1 MDVDIAIARTSEGGY
16 VMSASAPQP
25 RGGFF
30 LFGVVLAAGLI
41 ISTNIAARTVRQIKL
56 VNQTIT
62 VKGYAE
68 KRITS
73 DWGTWSGSF
82 WSRSETLAEAY
93 AKVEEDTGKVTRWL
107 QEKGVKKDETSISS
121 VDISTI
127 YRKTEEG
134 KKTNEIEGYSLSRA
148 ISVSS
153 ADVRLL
159 SKIARES
166 TILIKDGVKFNS
178 HSPSYIYT
186 KTDELKIEMLGL
198 ATADALRRA
207 EMLAANSGSAVG
219 KLRSARQGVF
229 QITPAYSTDVSDY
242 GRYDTS
248 TIEKSIKAV
257 VTVDYSI
264 E

>member
-1 MDVDIAIARTSEGGY
+1 
-16 VMSASAPQP
+16 MSAGVPQC
-25 RGGFF
+25 RGGLF

-41 ISTNIAARTVRQIKL
+41 ISTNIAARTIRQIKL

-62 VKGYAE
+62 VTGYAE
-68 KRITS
+68 KKIAG

-82 WSRSETLAEAY
+82 WSRAETLAEAY
-93 AKVEEDTGKVTRWL
+93 TLVEADSAKVLEWL
-107 QEKGVKKDETSISS
+107 QAEGVKTDEMSISS
-121 VDISTI
+121 VDITTI
-127 YRKTEEG
+127 YKKSEEG
-134 KKTNEIEGYSLSRA
+134 KNTNEIEAYSLGRT

-159 SKIARES
+159 SKIATES
-166 TILIKDGVKFNS
+166 SILIRDGVKFNS

-186 KTDELKIEMLGL
+186 KIDDLKIEMLGL

-207 EMLAANSGSAVG
+207 ETLATNSGSTVG

-229 QITPAYSTDVSDY
+229 QITPAYSTEVSDY

-257 VTVDYSI
+257 VTVHYSI